1 MPIPKWPAEDHPRFA
16 ARVLAGAA
24 LGILFGSGPLLF
36 HSGGVFVIPIARDT
50 GWSRE
55 AIASAIGSTSLILGL
70 MSPVTGILVDRFKP
84 RRFAMLSMPAIGL
97 GMILLGLVP
106 QSAGSFV
113 FMMGLAAVLAS
124 GQMPHA
130 YTFSV
135 ASWFER
141 RRGLALGT
149 ILSFTGVGLALFAP
163 LAAALIGHLG
173 WRMTYVTL
181 GATVG
186 LLGFIA
192 AATLVVDP
200 PLPKSTDEPEEGLTW
215 REAVATRR
223 FWLMLGAFFLIAAA
237 LGAGTIH
244 LPVIIANR
252 GIDPTLAAAA
262 LSVVGLT
269 TVASRF
275 LFGFLLDRLYAPTLA
290 ACVFLAPA
298 IGLLLIAV
306 DGSGIFVV
314 AGAILMG
321 VGLGAEVDALG
332 YIAARAFG
340 FRSFGKI
347 FGLFFLGIGVGGG
360 LAPVAVASL
369 TKYLGGYGP
378 SLIAASG
385 AAALSALLIFLVG
398 REPLPYTARDR

>member
-1 MPIPKWPAEDHPRFA
+1 MHSPNWPAEDHPRFA
-16 ARVLAGAA
+16 TRVLAGAA

-36 HSGGVFVIPIARDT
+36 HSGGVFVIPIATDT
-50 GWSRE
+50 GWSRG

-70 MSPVTGILVDRFKP
+70 MSPVTGILVDRLKP
-84 RRFAMLSMPAIGL
+84 RRFAMLSMLSIGL
-97 GMILLGLVP
+97 GLILLGLVP
-106 QSAGSFV
+106 QSAETFIL
-113 FMMGLAAVLAS
+113 MMGVAAILAS

-130 YTFSV
+130 YTLSV

-163 LAAALIGHLG
+163 LAAALIGELG
-173 WRMTYVTL
+173 WRMTYVTM

-186 LLGFIA
+186 ILGFIA
-192 AATLVVDP
+192 AATLVRDP
-200 PLPKSTDEPEEGLTW
+200 PGPKSTGEPEEGLTW

-237 LGAGTIH
+237 IGAGTVH

-252 GIDPTLAAAA
+252 GIDSALAAAA

-275 LFGFLLDRLYAPTLA
+275 LFGFLLDRFYAPTLA
-290 ACVFLAPA
+290 AIVFLAPA
-298 IGLLLIAV
+298 LGHLLLAI
-306 DGSGIFVV
+306 DGSGMFVV
-314 AGAILMG
+314 AGAILLG
-321 VGLGAEVDALG
+321 VGLGAEVDALA

-340 FRSFGKI
+340 FRNFGKI

-360 LAPVAVASL
+360 LAPVAIASL
-369 TKYLGGYGP
+369 TEFLGGYGP
-378 SLIAASG
+378 ALIMAS
-385 AAALSALLIFLVG
+385 AVATLSALLIFLVG
-398 REPLPYTARDR
+398 REPLPYTVRDR